1 MSNVDTKT
9 AKGVADDFNQILPFN
24 QIPENNLQQSGKWCS
39 AMLNSRLYFFFFCP
53 TSRFHAPKW

>member
-24 QIPENNLQQSGKWCS
+24 QIPENNLQQSGKWCRV
-39 AMLNSRLYFFFFCP
+39 LC
-53 TSRFHAPKW
+53 